1 MAGVVRKKSTFRLK
15 IRMLFGAVIS
25 NWFVFQ
31 GLSVEEIVGT
41 HLGDFYNS
49 LWLPKALM
57 HLNSDTFLSK
67 LKALHR

>member
-1 MAGVVRKKSTFRLK
+1 M
-15 IRMLFGAVIS
+15 
-25 NWFVFQ
+25 
-31 GLSVEEIVGT
+31 EEIVGD

-67 LKALHR
+67 LKALYR